1 MGIPICGGLH
11 AVSTEDLCRDCRT
24 TKHERNMEFLLS
36 EQNRL
41 HEEELDLAYR
51 DLRRP
56 KREAPILAPVKPP
69 QPQQERRGL

>member
-1 MGIPICGGLH
+1 
-11 AVSTEDLCRDCRT
+11 
-24 TKHERNMEFLLS
+24 MEFLLS

-56 KREAPILAPVKPP
+56 KREAPIPAPVKPP

>member
-56 KREAPILAPVKPP
+56 KREAPIPAPVKPP